1 MTYSLEF
8 LPEVEEDV
16 ITGYVWYEAKSKG
29 LGDDFLRIFYDA
41 AKKIKWNP
49 LLYSKVYRDFRRCL
63 IRKFPYVVYF
73 TMKNEQIIVFG
84 LFHCARH
91 PQAVQAALKKR
102 EK

>member
-41 AKKIKWNP
+41 AKKINGI
-49 LLYSKVYRDFRRCL
+49 LYS
-63 IRKFPYVVYF
+63 IPKFIGISDGV
-73 TMKNEQIIVFG
+73 
-84 LFHCARH
+84 
-91 PQAVQAALKKR
+91 
-102 EK
+102 